1 MPRPLGAL
9 QMRGS
14 MLAVWMD
21 VLPKVAD
28 DVADE
33 ALARIA
39 AALRTG

>member
-14 MLAVWMD
+14 MLPVWMD
-21 VLPKVAD
+21 VLPKLPEAQ
-28 DVADE
+28 ANE

-39 AALRTG
+39 AALDDA